1 MSPTEDN
8 VNGVWPHDWNV
19 FVDFLP
25 KQLRGSPKDQIALHF
40 GSKQV
45 TWSGV
50 LVEKTLDELA
60 PIVTIRMPTGAV
72 DLGNLGVADVRDQS
86 VACARDSITK
96 WDAIPIGAPTSFTA
110 TFRSK
115 DAIFP
120 PVEVKQLTTGRI
132 VVFVGLTDGRPIV
145 NDD

>member
-1 MSPTEDN
+1 MSPNEDT
-8 VNGVWPHDWNV
+8 VNGEWQHDWNV
-19 FVDFLP
+19 FVDFLA
-25 KQLRGSPKDQIALHF
+25 KQLRGSPNGQIASQF

-50 LVEKTLDELA
+50 LVEKALDELA
-60 PIVTIRMPTGAV
+60 PIVTIRMPTGAI
-72 DLGNLGVADVRDQS
+72 DLGNLGVADVSDQS
-86 VACARDSITK
+86 VPCARDSVTK

-110 TFRSK
+110 IFRPK

-120 PVEVKQLTTGRI
+120 PVEVKQLTSGRV
-132 VVFVGLTDGRPIV
+132 VVFVGLTDGRPIA